1 MGVARYLYENWKQDL
16 WFGGLVE
23 LLRMQVTRLGA
34 GSCFQSS
41 FGVCILIGNEKN
53 KPVVLSP
60 GHQLPAFSYCF
71 SAT

>member
-1 MGVARYLYENWKQDL
+1 MGLAKYLFENWKQDL

-23 LLRMQVTRLGA
+23 LLRMQVTRLWA

-41 FGVCILIGNEKN
+41 FGVCALIRNEKN
-53 KPVVLSP
+53 KLVVLSP
-60 GHQLPAFSYCF
+60 GHQLPAFSYYF